1 MLRFLLHVL
10 PRGFVKIRHFGLYA
24 AGSIHSK
31 LAVAR
36 AAIESSQCQPGEDTP
51 ASALPSPVV
60 ELDWRALFQKL
71 TGIDLG
77 ACPGCGGSLME
88 QPLVDGKPSARAPP
102 LDSS

>member
-24 AGSIHSK
+24 AGSVHSK

-36 AAIESSQCQPGEDTP
+36 AAIESSQCQPGNSTP
-51 ASALPSPVV
+51 ASPLPAPVDG
-60 ELDWRALFQKL
+60 LDWRALFQKL
-71 TGIDLG
+71 TGVDLG
-77 ACPGCGGSLME
+77 ACPGCGGSLLE

-102 LDSS
+102 MDSS